1 MRARGIKPGFF
12 KNEYLAELGPMTRLL
27 FAGLWC
33 MADREGR
40 MEDRPKRI
48 KAEIFPY
55 DECDVDAMLEALS
68 VRGFIERYEA
78 GRKRYIAVLAFSK
91 HQNPHK
97 NERPSSIP
105 APYLHSTSTVLVSDE
120 DGSAPADSLFIDSL
134 TPDSLTP
141 DPPIAPQGAELGL
154 LGEERF
160 EHWKQVFPRE
170 TAQLTYTI
178 DTRRAVEA
186 RLREG
191 IPPGVIDQAVT
202 NAKRAPWWNGVQDG
216 IWKAHLKKICGKGS
230 TVETL
235 AADGNGCSHDD
246 ECPAITEESSRA
258 LMEMNP

>member
-40 MEDRPKRI
+40 LEDRPKRI

-55 DECDVDAMLEALS
+55 DECDVDAMLDALS
-68 VRGFIERYEA
+68 TRGFIERYEH
-78 GRKRYIAVLAFSK
+78 GEKRYVAVLAFAK

-134 TPDSLTP
+134 TPD
-141 DPPIAPQGAELGL
+141 PPIAPQGAELGL
-154 LGEERF
+154 LGEERY
-160 EHWKQVFPRE
+160 EHWKQVFPEE
-170 TAQLTYTI
+170 TAQLSYTP

-191 IPPGVIDQAVT
+191 IPPQLIDQAVD
-202 NAKRAPWWNGVQDG
+202 NAIVLPWWNGQDDG
-216 IWKAHLKKICGKGS
+216 IWKAHLKKICNKGS
-230 TVETL
+230 TVEAL
-235 AADGNGCSHDD
+235 AAAKVIRSNGHD
-246 ECPAITEESSRA
+246 ECPVITAERTQA